1 MNKPSFEYL
10 YGPVYSWRLG
20 MSLGV
25 DPLSQKKKICNF
37 NCVYCQLGAERPV
50 ACVRRIFVPV
60 ERIINEIRS
69 FPIRKIDYITFSG
82 RGEPTLAKNLG
93 EMIAAVKRIRKEKVA
108 VITNAS
114 LLTLPKVRADLLKAD
129 AVVVKMDASS
139 LKSFRKINR
148 AAPSLSFN
156 KVIGGL
162 RAFRKRFKGTLA
174 LQIMFIRQNKG
185 EAKTLAFLAR
195 QIRPDEVELN
205 TPLRPCGAK
214 PLTKKEM
221 ADLKKEFSSFRVRSV
236 YDIPRKI
243 YHPLEHKKT
252 LSRHGKYK
260 K

>member
-1 MNKPSFEYL
+1 MNKPSFQYL

-37 NCVYCQLGAERPV
+37 NCIYCQLGTARPAV
-50 ACVRRIFVPV
+50 CVRKIFVPTQK
-60 ERIINEIRS
+60 IIEEIKK
-69 FPIRKIDYITFSG
+69 FPITKIDYITFSG

-93 EMIAAVKRIRKEKVA
+93 EMIAAVKRIRKEKIA

-114 LLTLPKVRADLLKAD
+114 LFALPKVRADLLKAD
-129 AVVVKMDASS
+129 AVVAKLDASS
-139 LKSFRKINR
+139 LKSFQKINR

-156 KVIGGL
+156 KVIGGFK
-162 RAFRKRFKGTLA
+162 AFRKRFKGKLA
-174 LQIMFIRQNKG
+174 LQIMFLSQNKD
-185 EAKTLAFLAR
+185 EAKALASLAK
-195 QIRPDEVELN
+195 QIYPDEVELN
-205 TPLRPCGAK
+205 TPLRPCGVK
-214 PLTKKEM
+214 PLTKKEIT
-221 ADLKKEFSSFRVRSV
+221 DLKKEFFSFKVRSV

-252 LSRHGKYK
+252 VSRHGNYK